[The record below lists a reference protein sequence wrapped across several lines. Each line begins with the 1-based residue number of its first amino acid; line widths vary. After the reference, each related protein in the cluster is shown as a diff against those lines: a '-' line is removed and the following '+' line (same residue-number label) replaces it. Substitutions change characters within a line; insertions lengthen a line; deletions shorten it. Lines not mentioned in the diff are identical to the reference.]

1 MAILAELFLIG
12 IFVLFIGGMSV
23 GLGMLVGKFGS
34 PLIIRVFKIPQ
45 KRRYYARV
53 KNIATVTTTTFVC
66 LFLFSRVFRYSHA
79 EGFEAITGMPMPKS
93 VTMRH
98 FKSSRIFE
106 GKVWMHFTITPEE
119 LQPIIS
125 NITTQ
130 ESPEIGCADNA
141 PRWWRIKP
149 FDLREYQYTFGDR
162 DEGNRLFIN
171 DTRTE
176 VYGCHYFRYRID

>member
-1 MAILAELFLIG
+1 MFLIG
-12 IFVLFIGGMSV
+12 IFMLFIGGVSV

-34 PLIIRVFKIPQ
+34 PLIVRVCKIPQ
-45 KRRYYARV
+45 KRRYADRV
-53 KNIATVTTTTFVC
+53 KKITAITTTSLVC
-66 LFLFSRVFRYSHA
+66 LFLLNRVFHYSHA

-93 VTMRH
+93 VTIRH
-98 FKSSRIFE
+98 FKSSKFFE
-106 GKVWMHFTITPEE
+106 GKVWIHFTIAPEE

-141 PRWWRIKP
+141 PIWWRRKS
-149 FDLREYQYTFGDR
+149 FDLHEYQYTFGDR